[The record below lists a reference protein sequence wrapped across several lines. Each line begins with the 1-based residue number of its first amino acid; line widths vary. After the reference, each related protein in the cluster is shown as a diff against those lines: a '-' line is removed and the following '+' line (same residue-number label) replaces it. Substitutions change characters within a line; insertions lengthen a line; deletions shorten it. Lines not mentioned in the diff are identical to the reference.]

1 MKKLAV
7 HINVDSDLYLKDPES
22 SELGRT
28 IVSQSIMM
36 INELG
41 FEKFT
46 FKKLG
51 ERIGS
56 NESSIYRY
64 FSNKHMLLV
73 YLIAWY
79 WHWVEYRLV
88 FATNALP
95 TTHEQLEEA
104 IHILTRKVTAD
115 DTFSYID
122 EVSLFKIIIAE
133 SNKAYHTINVDD
145 ENAKGYFKAYKNVV
159 ERVSLMVLNVN
170 ASFEFPNM
178 LVSTVI
184 EGAHQQRFFSKHLPS
199 LTDVEKGKDN
209 IVNFYTA
216 MVFKTIGS

>member
-7 HINVDSDLYLKDPES
+7 HINIDSDLYLKDPES
-22 SELGRT
+22 SELGKT
-28 IVSQSIMM
+28 IVSQSILM
-36 INELG
+36 INDLG

-64 FSNKHMLLV
+64 FSNKHMLLI
-73 YLIAWY
+73 YLITWY

-88 FATNALP
+88 FATNAMP
-95 TTHEQLEEA
+95 TALQQLKEA
-104 IHILTRKVTAD
+104 INILTRKVSVD

-122 EVSLFKIIIAE
+122 EVSLFQIIIAE
-133 SNKAYHTINVDD
+133 SNKAYHTKNVDD
-145 ENAKGYFKAYKNVV
+145 ENAKGYFKAYKSVV
-159 ERVSLMVLNVN
+159 ERVSEMVINVN
-170 ASFEFPNM
+170 ASFQFPNM

-184 EGAHQQRFFSKHLPS
+184 EGAHQQRFFGEHLPA
-199 LTDVEKGKDN
+199 LTDVEIGKDN

-216 MVFKTIGS
+216 MVFKTIQS